1 VILDAG
7 FFVSID
13 RGERRAREFLT
24 AAQSKGRQLHST
36 HPVLAQ
42 VWRNGSQ
49 QARLA
54 RLLEA
59 IELHPMDD
67 GRTVGSLLARAG
79 TSDVVD
85 AHLVVTAVRLSE
97 PIMTTDTADIERLV
111 GALPGPRPVVHAWR

>member
-7 FFVSID
+7 FFVSVE
-13 RGERRAREFLT
+13 RGEERAREFLT
-24 AAQSKGRQLHST
+24 AAQSRGRQLHTT

-42 VWRNGSQ
+42 VWRDGSR

-67 GRTVGSLLARAG
+67 GRTIGSLLARAS

-85 AHLVVTAVRLSE
+85 AHLVVTAVRIAQ
-97 PIMTTDTADIERLV
+97 PILTADTADIERLV
-111 GALPGPRPVVHAWR
+111 ALLPGPRPVVHPWR

>member
-1 VILDAG
+1 MILDAG
-7 FFVSID
+7 FFVSVD
-13 RGERRAREFLT
+13 KGERRAREFLT
-24 AAQSKGRQLHST
+24 AAQSRGRQLHST

-42 VWRNGSQ
+42 VWRDGSR

-67 GRTVGSLLARAG
+67 GRTVGSLLARAA

-85 AHLVVTAVRLSE
+85 AHLVVTAVRISQ
-97 PIMTTDTADIERLV
+97 PIMTGDTADIEKLV
-111 GALPGPRPVVHAWR
+111 AILPGRRPVVHAWR

>member
-1 VILDAG
+1 MILDAG
-7 FFVSID
+7 FFVSTD

-42 VWRNGSQ
+42 VWRDGSR

-67 GRTVGSLLARAG
+67 GRPVGSLLARAG

-97 PIMTTDTADIERLV
+97 PIMTADTADIEKLV
-111 GALPGPRPVVHAWR
+111 AALSGPRPVVHAWR